1 MHTYIAHSQLN
12 CMYITVYLQTYQ
24 CINVLCVCL
33 SSNIPELSFLLF
45 CILSYYIV
53 YICIYRTF
61 ILLYIVHIFIYRT
74 YICICVCI
82 IYVCSCT
89 VTCAITFVSTVTSS
103 PLWCPFL
110 SLCFCFVLYSLGIH
124 LEESSERNRP
134 LYVHMLLYVNVFL
147 YICIL
152 CVVRG
157 LRASVYVSVS
167 VGVCVCAAVS
177 VSVSEHINYF

>member
-1 MHTYIAHSQLN
+1 MYKCSLCMPLFKHTRVVFLAVLHTIVLYSIH
-12 CMYITVYLQTYQ
+12 MYI
-24 CINVLCVCL
+24 
-33 SSNIPELSFLLF
+33 
-45 CILSYYIV
+45 SYIYI
-53 YICIYRTF
+53 I
-61 ILLYIVHIFIYRT
+61 IYRT
-74 YICICVCI
+74 YIYISYIHICVCI

-89 VTCAITFVSTVTSS
+89 VTCAITFVSTLTSS

-157 LRASVYVSVS
+157 LRASVYVSLS
-167 VGVCVCAAVS
+167 VGVCVCVQLYLYLYLS
-177 VSVSEHINYF
+177 K